1 VATADHDPD
10 AAPPADAGL
19 FGLPTTP
26 DEAALV
32 IVPVPWDATTSYRP
46 GTSRG
51 PAAIRTA
58 SHQLDLYDPDL
69 GEPWRAGIAMLD
81 IPEDVVRWN
90 REARVDAEK
99 IIEVGGR
106 IGADPGLAAA
116 LGRVNEAGARLNR
129 HVYDQ
134 VDRQLRAGKLVG
146 VLGGDH
152 SVPFGAIARIA
163 ESHDSFGI
171 LHIDA
176 HSDLRDAYEGFE
188 WSHAS
193 IMFNVIE
200 KLPQVAR
207 VVQVGIRDFAKGEV
221 DAVAAAN
228 GRVRVHYDQQLCERG
243 FAGESWRQICDSI
256 AAELPASVYVSFDI
270 DGLDPALCPSTGTP
284 VPGGLSFQQAMY
296 LVKRIVENGKTIIGF
311 DLDEVVPGPD
321 GDEWDANVGARV
333 LYKLC
338 GWMLHSQRRTTH

>member
-1 VATADHDPD
+1 MATADHDAD
-10 AAPPADAGL
+10 EAPLPDAGL

-26 DEAALV
+26 DEARLV

-58 SHQLDLYDPDL
+58 SHQLDLYDADL

-81 IPEDVVRWN
+81 IPDEVARWN
-90 REARVDAEK
+90 TSARVDAEK

-106 IGADPGLAAA
+106 IGTDKALADALA
-116 LGRVNEAGARLNR
+116 RVNDAGAKLNR
-129 HVYDQ
+129 HVYEQ
-134 VDRQLRAGKLVG
+134 VDRQLKAGKLVG

-152 SVPFGAIARIA
+152 SVPFGAIARMA
-163 ESHDSFGI
+163 ESYDNFGI
-171 LHIDA
+171 LHVDA
-176 HSDLRDAYEGFE
+176 HCDLRDAYEGFE

-193 IMFNVIE
+193 IMYNVI
-200 KLPQVAR
+200 KKIPQVQR
-207 VVQVGIRDFAKGEV
+207 LVQVGIRDFAKREA

-228 GRVRVHYDQQLCERG
+228 GRVVVHHDAALAERG
-243 FAGESWRQICDSI
+243 FAGETWRETCDVI
-256 AAELPASVYVSFDI
+256 LRDLPRHVYVSFDI
-270 DGLDPALCPSTGTP
+270 DGLDPKLCPSTGTP
-284 VPGGLSFQQAMY
+284 VPGGLSFQQAAY
-296 LVKRIVENGKTIIGF
+296 LIKRIVETGHTIIGF
-311 DLDEVVPGPD
+311 DLNEVVPGPD

-338 GWMLHSQRRTTH
+338 GWALRSAG

>member
-1 VATADHDPD
+1 MATADHDPD

-26 DEAALV
+26 DEARLV

-51 PAAIRTA
+51 PEAIRVA
-58 SHQLDLYDPDL
+58 SHQLDLYDLDL

-81 IPEDVVRWN
+81 IPDEVVRWN
-90 REARVDAEK
+90 RDARADAEK

-106 IGADPGLAAA
+106 IGGDPTLAAA
-116 LGRVNEAGARLNR
+116 LAHVNEAGARLNR
-129 HVYDQ
+129 YVYEQ

-152 SVPFGAIARIA
+152 SVPFGAIARVA
-163 ESHDSFGI
+163 ESHDSFAV
-171 LHIDA
+171 LHVDA
-176 HSDLRDAYEGFE
+176 HSDLREAYEGFE

-193 IMFNVIE
+193 IMFNVVRKI
-200 KLPQVAR
+200 PQVAR
-207 VVQVGIRDFAKGEV
+207 LVQVGIRDVAKGEV
-221 DAVAAAN
+221 DVVAAN
-228 GRVRVHYDQQLCERG
+228 GDRIRVHYDQQLAERT
-243 FAGESWRQICDSI
+243 FAGETWHSICESI
-256 AAELPASVYVSFDI
+256 VGDLPRHVYISFDI
-270 DGLDPALCPSTGTP
+270 DGLDPKLCPNTGTP

-296 LVKRIVENGKTIIGF
+296 LVKRVVETGRTIIGF
-311 DLDEVVPGPD
+311 DLNEVVPGPD

-338 GWMLHSQRRTTH
+338 GWALHSQR

>member
-1 VATADHDPD
+1 MATADHDPD

-19 FGLPTTP
+19 FGLPSTP
-26 DEAALV
+26 ADAALV

-81 IPEDVVRWN
+81 IPEDVARWN
-90 REARVDAEK
+90 VDARTDAEA
-99 IIEVGGR
+99 IIDVGGR
-106 IGADPGLAAA
+106 IGNDAA
-116 LGRVNEAGARLNR
+116 LTAALARVNEASARLNR
-129 HVYDQ
+129 HVYDH
-134 VDRQLRAGKLVG
+134 VDRHLRAGKLVG

-152 SVPFGAIARIA
+152 SVPFGAIARMA
-163 ESHDSFGI
+163 ESHDAFGI

-193 IMFNVIE
+193 IMHNVIK
-200 KLPQVAR
+200 KLPQVSR
-207 VVQVGIRDFAKGEV
+207 LVQVGIRDFAKGEV
-221 DAVAAAN
+221 DAVAAAA
-228 GRVRVHYDQQLCERG
+228 GRVIVHYDQRLCERG
-243 FAGESWRQICDSI
+243 FAGESWKTICDSI
-256 AAELPASVYVSFDI
+256 VADLPAKVYVSFDI

-284 VPGGLSFQQAMY
+284 VPGGLSFHQAIY
-296 LVKRIVENGKTIIGF
+296 LVKRLVESGKTIIGF
-311 DLDEVVPGPD
+311 DLNEVVPGPD

-338 GWMLHSQRRTTH
+338 GWALRSQGLA

>member
-1 VATADHDPD
+1 MATADHDPD

-26 DEAALV
+26 DEARLV

-58 SHQLDLYDPDL
+58 SHQLDLYDADL

-81 IPEDVVRWN
+81 VPADVEEWN
-90 REARVDAEK
+90 RAARADAEK

-106 IGADPGLAAA
+106 LGDDQALAEA
-116 LGRVNEAGARLNR
+116 LARVNDAGARLNR
-129 HVYDQ
+129 HVYEQ
-134 VDRQLRAGKLVG
+134 VDRYLRAGKLVG

-152 SVPFGAIARIA
+152 SVPFGAIARMA
-163 ESHDSFGI
+163 ESHDDFGV
-171 LHIDA
+171 LHVDA
-176 HSDLRDAYEGFE
+176 HSDLREAYEGFE

-193 IMFNVIE
+193 IMYNVVRKI
-200 KLPQVAR
+200 PQVR
-207 VVQVGIRDFAKGEV
+207 KLVQVGIRDFAKTEV
-221 DAVAAAN
+221 DVVAREG
-228 GRVRVHYDQQLCERG
+228 GRIVVHHDATLAERG
-243 FAGESWRQICDSI
+243 FAGETWRDICDAI
-256 AAELPASVYVSFDI
+256 VADLPKRVYVSFDI
-270 DGLDPALCPSTGTP
+270 DGLDPKLCPSTGTP
-284 VPGGLSFQQAMY
+284 VPGGLSFQQAAY
-296 LVKRIVENGKTIIGF
+296 LIKRVVQSGATIIGF

-321 GDEWDANVGARV
+321 GDEWDANVGARM

-338 GWMLHSQRRTTH
+338 AWTLASRK